1 MFTTAKTGPLSKL
14 LLNFMD
20 IILLAALTAFIFYK
34 LSKHL
39 GRVDED
45 EKRTMEERTAKI
57 RAFEAEVMNKI
68 KQQEVLVGASSTASQ
83 KDKEAEEKI
92 LNNLDSATK
101 QSLQEIFVRCN
112 ITLSFFLS
120 GAKSAFEI
128 IIKSFA
134 AGDLATLKTLLSDK
148 IYQGFEAAI
157 NARKAQEVTLT
168 TNLISLEKTE
178 ILSAMLLDNIA
189 TITVK
194 IASKQINYISDKN
207 GMVIEG
213 RKDGIAEINDIWTF
227 RKDVTSPNPNWVVSA
242 TGS

>member
-1 MFTTAKTGPLSKL
+1 
-14 LLNFMD
+14 MD

-57 RAFEAEVMNKI
+57 RAFEKEVINKV

-83 KDKEAEEKI
+83 KEKEAEEKI
-92 LNNLDSATK
+92 LANLDSTTK
-101 QSLQEIFVRCN
+101 ENLTNILARCN
-112 ITLSFFLS
+112 ISLSFFIS

-134 AGDLATLKTLLSDK
+134 AGDLANLKMLLSDK
-148 IYQGFEAAI
+148 IYSGFEAAI

-168 TNLISLEKTE
+168 TNLISIEKTE
-178 ILSAMLLDNIA
+178 ILSALLIENIA

-194 IASKQINYISDKN
+194 ITSKQINYITDKN
-207 GMVIEG
+207 GMVVEG

-227 RKDVTSPNPNWVVSA
+227 RKDVTLPNPNWAVSA